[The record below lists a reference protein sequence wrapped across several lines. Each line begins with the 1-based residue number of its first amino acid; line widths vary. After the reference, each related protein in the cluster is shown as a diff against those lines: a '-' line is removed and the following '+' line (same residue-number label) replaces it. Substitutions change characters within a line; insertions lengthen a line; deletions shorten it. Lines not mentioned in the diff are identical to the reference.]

1 MLTHSLCC
9 FRGISAE
16 AERRLWREGCLA
28 WDQLPRA
35 GHALS
40 SRKAADVAAQ
50 LPGLRAAL
58 DGGVADF
65 FLRRLPVG
73 HRLRVW
79 PDFVSGTTFLDVETT
94 GLEPRDE
101 LTVIGVY
108 RDGCQQTFVLGR
120 NLPDF
125 LRIWR
130 QTTVLVTFNGTRF
143 DWPVL
148 ARTFGLVSLPPHID
162 LLAEARAFGYA
173 GGLKAIERALGVR
186 RSEGEAG
193 DGELAVSLWRQ
204 FVNNG
209 SEASLCHLLR
219 YNGQDVRS
227 LVVLARE
234 VLRRSMDPYPGP
246 RLVIPNLADPAG
258 EADPGVWPGSL
269 TIRDTQEVV

>member
-16 AERRLWREGCLA
+16 AERRLWRRGCLA

-40 SRKAADVAAQ
+40 SRKGADVVAQ
-50 LPGLRAAL
+50 LPLLRAAL
-58 DGGVADF
+58 DGGVADL
-65 FLRRLPVG
+65 FLGRLPLG

-79 PDFVSGTTFLDVETT
+79 PNFACGTTFLDVETT
-94 GLEPRDE
+94 GLGPQDE

-108 RDGCQQTFVLGR
+108 RDGCQQTFVRGR
-120 NLPDF
+120 NPADF

-130 QTTVLVTFNGTRF
+130 QTSVLVTFNGARF

-148 ARTFGLVSLPPHID
+148 ARAFGLASLPPHID

-186 RSEGEAG
+186 RREGEAG

-204 FVNNG
+204 FANNG
-209 SEASLCHLLR
+209 SEASLSHLLR
-219 YNGQDVRS
+219 YNAQDVRS

-246 RLVIPNLADPAG
+246 RLAVPSLALPADVGDG
-258 EADPGVWPGSL
+258 EILLAL
-269 TIRDTQEVV
+269 